1 MPLSGQSQFKYTST
15 LPLSLPLLRLVL
27 RMQVPSIRLQM
38 KVIFTKELLTR
49 QQSDAGRKLN
59 IQPQSASSVKYKRN
73 KASLAS
79 VVPKTVT
86 FLAVILGFVS
96 ANQYIHTSTYF
107 ILPMWMRTWDCVNS
121 RSHSINTPEQLAW
134 GIMSILWS
142 GTREGTCYVSYS

>member
-86 FLAVILGFVS
+86 FLAMILGFVS
-96 ANQYIHTSTYF
+96 ANQYIHTSMYF
-107 ILPMWMRTWDCVNS
+107 ILPM
-121 RSHSINTPEQLAW
+121 
-134 GIMSILWS
+134 
-142 GTREGTCYVSYS
+142 